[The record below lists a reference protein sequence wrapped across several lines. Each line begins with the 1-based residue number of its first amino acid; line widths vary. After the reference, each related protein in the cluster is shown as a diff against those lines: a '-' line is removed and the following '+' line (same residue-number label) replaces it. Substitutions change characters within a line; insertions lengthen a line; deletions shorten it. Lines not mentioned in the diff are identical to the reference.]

1 MKPVAA
7 VAAKGECRPAMFRLE
22 SSRLR
27 ALRQLAGLGK
37 KAASACESSSV
48 LQSAWGAALGV
59 SAPAPDARRGALA
72 APRAL
77 YHKRNPY
84 DFRVVRDEDD
94 ELPGVQNLELSI
106 DEMDEQRKKAE
117 RGVDEAKAA
126 ALKLLGSR
134 AHSRKEV
141 RDFALTPG
149 FYPSAASTLKWLRGL
164 DR

>member
-1 MKPVAA
+1 
-7 VAAKGECRPAMFRLE
+7 
-22 SSRLR
+22 
-27 ALRQLAGLGK
+27 
-37 KAASACESSSV
+37 
-48 LQSAWGAALGV
+48 
-59 SAPAPDARRGALA
+59 
-72 APRAL
+72 
-77 YHKRNPY
+77 
-84 DFRVVRDEDD
+84 VVRDEDD